1 MGARPP
7 SSTST
12 SSSTITLRLAL
23 RPAAAYTT
31 STSKPL
37 DFGKHPSKSR
47 PMSSSYQDVLS
58 SHPPKKLHVRWP
70 DLPDMMQEGQEL
82 RPDQTARMPTVCW
95 DGDENDFHTLAMVD
109 PDAPSRDDPKFGE
122 WRHWLVTN
130 IPGSQVNKGTVLAPY
145 MGPGPPPGTGHHRY
159 VFVVFKQKDQ
169 VPHEVMHN
177 EGKGRANFKV
187 EQWAHKHGMTEPLAA
202 SYFIAK
208 HH

>member
-7 SSTST
+7 SSSTTTTSST
-12 SSSTITLRLAL
+12 SITTRL
-23 RPAAAYTT
+23 RPVAAAYTT
-31 STSKPL
+31 TSASKPL
-37 DFGKHPSKSR
+37 DFGKDPTKSR

-58 SHPPKKLHVRWP
+58 SHL
-70 DLPDMMQEGQEL
+70 MQEGQEL
-82 RPDQTARMPTVCW
+82 RPDQSASMPTVCW

-109 PDAPSRDDPKFGE
+109 PDAPSRDYPKFGE

-145 MGPGPPPGTGHHRY
+145 MGPAPPSGTGNHRY

-169 VPHEVMHN
+169 IPHETMHN
-177 EGKGRANFKV
+177 EGKGRANFKI